1 MFNEHRKSKDL
12 KSFYVQEE
20 QERLMPFKK
29 IGKQLSPSPDFIKIP
44 LSAG

>member
-1 MFNEHRKSKDL
+1 MFNEHRKSKDF

-20 QERLMPFKK
+20 KERLMPFKK
-29 IGKQLSPSPDFIKIP
+29 IGKQLSPSLDFIKIP